1 MIEAKRF
8 DQKRSCSRGP
18 MIHALDHIALGVA
31 STDAAMQ
38 SYAILLG
45 QKARPATSG
54 AASIQLANVRLD
66 FVTLPSASDAGGLA
80 GLAFA
85 AGDLAKARHLLD
97 RRAVRVHMADG
108 RLHVATDST
117 HGVALS
123 LIERDPQVA
132 APSPMAAG
140 DAAVSGLDHVV
151 IRTPNPERAVALYA
165 GRLGLSLRLDR
176 SEPSWGARL
185 LFFRCGDLIIEVAH
199 DLKAGVSDG
208 RDTLWGLS
216 WRVPDIA
223 GAHARLEAAGIEVS
237 DIRTGRR
244 SGTRIFTVRS
254 HTAGVP
260 TIMIGP
266 EEPAAA

>member
-1 MIEAKRF
+1 
-8 DQKRSCSRGP
+8 

-45 QKARPATSG
+45 QKAQPATSG
-54 AASIQLANVRLD
+54 AATIQLANVRLD
-66 FVTLPSASDAGGLA
+66 FVALPSASDAGGLA

-85 AGDLAKARHLLD
+85 AGDLAKARHLLE
-97 RRAVRVHMADG
+97 RRAMRVHMADG
-108 RLHVATDST
+108 RLHLATDST

-123 LIERDPQVA
+123 LIAHDPQAGSPLA
-132 APSPMAAG
+132 ADA

-216 WRVPDIA
+216 WRVPNIA
-223 GAHARLEAAGIEVS
+223 GAHARLEAAGIEAS

-244 SGTRIFTVRS
+244 PGTRIFSVRS

-266 EEPAAA
+266 DKSSAA

>member
-1 MIEAKRF
+1 
-8 DQKRSCSRGP
+8 

-66 FVTLPSASDAGGLA
+66 FVALPSASDAGGLA

-85 AGDLAKARHLLD
+85 AGDLAKARHLLE
-97 RRAVRVHMADG
+97 RRAMRVHMADG
-108 RLHVATDST
+108 RLHVATNST

-123 LIERDPQVA
+123 LIERDPQA
-132 APSPMAAG
+132 ARHHPWLADA

-244 SGTRIFTVRS
+244 PGTRIFTVRS

-266 EEPAAA
+266 DKPAAA